1 MNLSGLKHL
10 KLFFTMTQKLTPARV
25 FPPGRTLSRELEAR
39 NWTQKDLAEIMDR
52 PVQAINAI
60 VKGTK
65 QITPETALELAAAF
79 GTSDEFW
86 TNLETNY
93 QLHLARQDKRV
104 DPIARKRKIYD
115 LAPISEMMKRGWLQ
129 ATTSIDDLEQQVCN
143 FFDIATIDEP
153 PVLSLNF
160 RCSQERNLNT
170 SAQLAWVKQ
179 VEKLVKQQTVAKFDR
194 DKLEVSIPQIL
205 ACSKEVEAIA
215 QLLELLKQLG
225 IYFVIVPHLPKTY
238 LDGATFW
245 FGQNPVVALT
255 LRYDRIDSFWFTLM
269 HELGHIVAGHQGS
282 YWDDMDN
289 LAVNREEEEANQ
301 LAADWLIRRDA
312 LQGFL
317 KQSQAVGA
325 SRKAIEKFAEEQ
337 ERHPGIVLGRLHR
350 LGVVPCQNLRGLLVK
365 VSPMFQA
372 GLMAPDRH

>member
-1 MNLSGLKHL
+1 
-10 KLFFTMTQKLTPARV
+10 MTQKLTPARV

-79 GTSDEFW
+79 GTSAELW

-93 QLHLARQDKRV
+93 QLYLARQDKRV

-115 LAPISEMMKRGWLQ
+115 VAPISEMMKRGWLQ
-129 ATTSIDDLEQQVCN
+129 ATTSIDELERQVCD
-143 FFDIATIDEP
+143 FFDIVAIDEP

-160 RCSQERNLNT
+160 RCSQERNPST
-170 SAQLAWVKQ
+170 SAQLAWVKR
-179 VEKLVKQQTVAKFDR
+179 VEKLVKQQSVAKFDR
-194 DKLEVSIPQIL
+194 DRLEAAIPQIL
-205 ACSKEVEAIA
+205 ACSKEAESVA
-215 QLLELLKQLG
+215 QLPQLLKQLG

-245 FGQNPVVALT
+245 FGKNPVVALT
-255 LRYDRIDSFWFTLM
+255 LRYDRIDALWFTLM
-269 HELGHIVAGHQGS
+269 HELGHILAGHQGS
-282 YWDDMDN
+282 YLDDMDN
-289 LAVNREEEEANQ
+289 LAVTEEESVANQ
-301 LAADWLIRRDA
+301 LAADWLIAPDE
-312 LQGFL
+312 LQAFL
-317 KQSQAVGA
+317 KQSQAVVA
-325 SRKAIEKFAEEQ
+325 SRKAIERFAAEQ

-350 LGVVPCQNLRGLLVK
+350 MGVVPYQNLRGLLVK
-365 VSPMFQA
+365 VSLM
-372 GLMAPDRH
+372 LMA